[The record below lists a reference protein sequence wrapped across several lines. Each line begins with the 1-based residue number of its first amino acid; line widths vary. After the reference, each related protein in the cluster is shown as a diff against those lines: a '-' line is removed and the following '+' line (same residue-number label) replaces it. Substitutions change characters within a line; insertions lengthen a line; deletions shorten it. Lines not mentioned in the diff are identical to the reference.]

1 MDAESINNAKA
12 VASTFPS
19 VAAFAPALAAFAP
32 AIVAFATAP
41 VAASSECS
49 LSLVSVLDAYLRI
62 DNDDVVVATT
72 KSLRHKFYDS

>member
-32 AIVAFATAP
+32 AIGAFATAS
-41 VAASSECS
+41 VAAS
-49 LSLVSVLDAYLRI
+49 I
-62 DNDDVVVATT
+62 W
-72 KSLRHKFYDS
+72 KSCGG